1 MFKMSQSRGVALM
14 LILLVCPAFGEEKH
28 LLYFTS
34 PDGAQGGGSGTGL
47 LIYDINDGHKFVRR
61 IDVPSFKGG
70 VRGVCANA
78 ITKRL
83 YVSTTSKTLICM
95 DLLTDKV
102 IWEKIYDTGCDR
114 MAVTP
119 DGKTLYVPSGW

>member
-1 MFKMSQSRGVALM
+1 MFKMSHLRDVAM
-14 LILLVCPAFGEEKH
+14 LLFLLVCPAFGEEKH
-28 LLYFTS
+28 LLYFTT

-83 YVSTTSKTLICM
+83 YVGTSSKTLICM

-102 IWEKIYDTGCDR
+102 IWEKVYDTGCDR
-114 MAVTP
+114 IAITP
-119 DGKTLYVPSGW
+119 DGKS